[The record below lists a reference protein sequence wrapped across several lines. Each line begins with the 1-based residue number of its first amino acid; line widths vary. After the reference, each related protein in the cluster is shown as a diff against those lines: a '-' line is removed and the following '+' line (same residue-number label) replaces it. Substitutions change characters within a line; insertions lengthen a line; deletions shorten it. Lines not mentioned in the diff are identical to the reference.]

1 MTLPIPDLKLR
12 SFYELTPQMLK
23 DKSISLLLLD
33 LDNTLAPYS
42 AHEPNER
49 LRRWVEQMRKGG
61 IALFILSN
69 NKGNRPSVFGSA
81 LGLSNVNRS
90 KKPRTDMLFKVLSEY
105 GVAPENAAIMGD
117 QIFTDVLC
125 GTRAGLTT
133 ILVRPLS
140 MKNPFFLIRYA
151 FELPFRHTRAK

>member
-49 LRRWVEQMRKGG
+49 LRRWVEQMRKGETDR
-61 IALFILSN
+61 
-69 NKGNRPSVFGSA
+69 KSV
-81 LGLSNVNRS
+81 V
-90 KKPRTDMLFKVLSEY
+90 
-105 GVAPENAAIMGD
+105 
-117 QIFTDVLC
+117 
-125 GTRAGLTT
+125 
-133 ILVRPLS
+133 
-140 MKNPFFLIRYA
+140 
-151 FELPFRHTRAK
+151 